1 MQKVRIKVMIYKIRV
16 ILNAEEDVIRDV
28 AIDEKSTL
36 EDLHNTITNA
46 FGFTGNEMASFYRSD
61 ETWMQGEEHPLFDM
75 SEGLDKKVQMD
86 NMNLDQ
92 VLIHSGDK
100 MIYVYDFLNM
110 WSFYVE
116 LIANDFEHN
125 NTELPALLFSLG
137 LIPNNAPEIQFE
149 SEDLGDDDLGNEDF
163 EGEDLGYDDFDG
175 DMFKEIDGDFEDLN
189 LN

>member
-1 MQKVRIKVMIYKIRV
+1 MTYKIRV
-16 ILNAEEDVIRDV
+16 ILNAEEDAIRDV

-36 EDLHNTITNA
+36 EDLHNAITNA

-92 VLIHSGDK
+92 VLIHPGDK

-125 NTELPALLFSLG
+125 NIELPALIFSLG

-149 SEDLGDDDLGNEDF
+149 SEDLGEDDLGNEDF
-163 EGEDLGYDDFDG
+163 ESEDLGYDDFDG
-175 DMFKEIDGDFEDLN
+175 DMFKR
-189 LN
+189 